1 MNFLT
6 ITFWLCLFT
15 VFYTYFGYGVV
26 LYIILRIKR
35 LIVPTRLF
43 ANKDFEPH
51 ITFIVPCYNEADIL
65 EDKILN
71 SLSLDYP
78 KHKIEFIFITDGSD
92 DGSDDVVKN
101 YDAVKLMHQPQRK
114 GKSAAENRSV
124 SQAKGEIII
133 FSDANTLLPSNAVR
147 HLVKHYA
154 DPLIGAVSGEK
165 RIHQSGKENAA
176 GAGEGFYWK
185 YESKLKKWDA
195 ELYSIVGAAG
205 ELFSF
210 RRNLYIKLEEDTIL
224 DDFMLSLRIAAR
236 GYKVHYEPEAIAMET
251 SSANSKEELK
261 RKIRICA
268 GGWQAMTRLPF
279 LLNPVND
286 PLLTFQYI
294 SHRVLRWS
302 VAPLFM
308 IILFAVN
315 VPLAF
320 QSTFYSMM
328 LIAQL
333 AFYVAAG
340 SGLMLEKRQIRM
352 KLLFIPYYF
361 CMMNYAAVAG
371 FFRFAGSK
379 QSAIWERSERK
390 VVTGGLTPE
399 VLVRK

>member
-15 VFYTYFGYGVV
+15 VFYAYFGYGVV

-35 LIVPTRLF
+35 LIVPTRSF
-43 ANKDFEPH
+43 AERDFEPH
-51 ITFIVPCYNEADIL
+51 VSFIVPCYNESEIL

-71 SLSLDYP
+71 TLSLDYP
-78 KHKIEFIFITDGSD
+78 KHKIEFIFITDGST
-92 DGSDDVVKN
+92 DGSDDIVKE
-101 YDAVKLMHQPQRK
+101 YDAVNLMHLPQRK

-124 SQAKGEIII
+124 SQAKGEVII
-133 FSDANTLLPSNAVR
+133 FSDANTMLPANAVR

-165 RIHQSGKENAA
+165 RIHQEGKENAA

-210 RRNLYIKLEEDTIL
+210 RRSLYIKQEEDTIL

-236 GYKVHYEPEAIAMET
+236 GYKVHYEPDAVAMET

-268 GGWQAMTRLPF
+268 GGWQAMKRLPF
-279 LLNPVND
+279 LLNPFHD
-286 PLLTFQYI
+286 PLLTFQYV

-315 VPLAF
+315 IPLAVESAF
-320 QSTFYSMM
+320 FSAM
-328 LIAQL
+328 LISQL
-333 AFYVAAG
+333 AFYAAAG
-340 SGLMLEKRQIRM
+340 LGFMLEKRQIRM
-352 KLLFIPYYF
+352 KTLFIPYYF

-371 FFRFAGSK
+371 FVRFIGMK
-379 QSAIWERSERK
+379 QSAVWERSERK
-390 VVTGGLTPE
+390 ILTDVNTE
-399 VLVRK
+399 LLVRK